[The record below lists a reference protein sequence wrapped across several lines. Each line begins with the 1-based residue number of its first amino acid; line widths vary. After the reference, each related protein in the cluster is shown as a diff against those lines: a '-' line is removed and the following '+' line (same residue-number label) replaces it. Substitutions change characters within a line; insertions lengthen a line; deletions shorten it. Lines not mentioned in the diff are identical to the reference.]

1 MIAFGHARADDHK
14 FIFGQARYCEI
25 PSNPPAHT
33 DQRRQARA
41 AHRLGHLIGEDG
53 VEPRLRLPATDAIF
67 GEIRNIYDPS
77 RIAQHAAF
85 AAHGLEPILPGEAIC
100 VLGAGVI
107 GKPLHMLPAVVQP
120 KHAAKGRLQSMGRAG
135 ADRPASIAL
144 FIGKMDRKTLG
155 ILVAHPRLG
164 KGLIGPVAK
173 TRDIPSEHIILAFA
187 LHHPLRRHQTHTARL
202 AKTRDD
208 PITAEIVCQI
218 GMRAKQYIAVG

>member
-1 MIAFGHARADDHK
+1 
-14 FIFGQARYCEI
+14 
-25 PSNPPAHT
+25 
-33 DQRRQARA
+33 
-41 AHRLGHLIGEDG
+41 
-53 VEPRLRLPATDAIF
+53 
-67 GEIRNIYDPS
+67 
-77 RIAQHAAF
+77 
-85 AAHGLEPILPGEAIC
+85 
-100 VLGAGVI
+100 
-107 GKPLHMLPAVVQP
+107 MLPAVVQP

-155 ILVAHPRLG
+155 ILIAHPRLG